1 MAVPAVFAELA
12 ARRAAYVV
20 CVDRSL
26 TMLQLGRIHR
36 DEIASVLTEAGF
48 YRSFGNVQRMA
59 GDIRAL
65 PPLSGLLG
73 VVRPSPSS
81 STSKTASA

>member
-1 MAVPAVFAELA
+1 MVFAELA
-12 ARRAAYVV
+12 AWRAAYVV

-26 TMLQLGRIHR
+26 TMLQFGRIHR
-36 DEIASVLTEAGF
+36 DEIASVLTDAGF
-48 YRSFGNVQRMA
+48 DRPLGNVQRMA

-81 STSKTASA
+81 STSNTASA